1 MERISLG
8 MGSVV
13 RFMWESLRGS
23 PYPLDAILPDISR
36 RVQIPLSTLRSWGME
51 LHVGIM
57 VAELQSITK
66 IFGIESGR
74 AQAVL
79 GGIDLRVEAGSTL
92 ALTGSSGSGKSTLL
106 NILGTLDQPTTGQVM
121 LFGQSARGLNDQ
133 ELAALRAE
141 KIGFIFQMHHLLPQ
155 LTALE
160 NVLLP
165 TLVDPV
171 ATRRHESLS
180 RARALLAR
188 VGLGSHEDKRP
199 AQLSGGERQRVAVV
213 RALINQP
220 QLLLADEPTG
230 SLDETNAHAL
240 VDLLLEL
247 QQDLNLAVV
256 LVTHN
261 ATLAARMQRVGHLH
275 GGQLDWQ

>member
-1 MERISLG
+1 
-8 MGSVV
+8 
-13 RFMWESLRGS
+13 
-23 PYPLDAILPDISR
+23 
-36 RVQIPLSTLRSWGME
+36 ME